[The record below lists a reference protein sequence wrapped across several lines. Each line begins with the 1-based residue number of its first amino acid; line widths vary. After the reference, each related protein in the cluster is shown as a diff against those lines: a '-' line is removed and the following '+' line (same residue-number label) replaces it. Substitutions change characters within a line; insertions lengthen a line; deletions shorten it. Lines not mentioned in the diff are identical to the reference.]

1 MLRKDGLRAVIYY
14 YDYYFFLGL
23 FFFSSSAP
31 RLFQIKENPASGG
44 SAILIIPMCPVWEMN
59 SKGEY

>member
-1 MLRKDGLRAVIYY
+1 MDLTEHSFFFY
-14 YDYYFFLGL
+14 YYFF
-23 FFFSSSAP
+23 SSAP

-44 SAILIIPMCPVWEMN
+44 SAILIIPMCPVREMN